1 MLLLPRILCPDGK
14 KSLGTETRP
23 EQFAAVQAPERIGRL
38 LIPYTLP
45 EVLRL
50 TWSLV
55 WQQGTRHAY
64 AVAWSFFRRHHQAV
78 AQACHYK
85 RRLALTMT

>member
-1 MLLLPRILCPDGK
+1 MPSRK
-14 KSLGTETRP
+14 KSLGAEARP
-23 EQFAAVQAPERIGRL
+23 EQFAQLQVPERIGRW

-50 TWSLV
+50 IWLLV
-55 WQQGTRHAY
+55 WQHGERMVH
-64 AVAWSFFRRHHQAV
+64 AVAWSLFRRHHQAV

-85 RRLALTMT
+85 RRLGLNTS